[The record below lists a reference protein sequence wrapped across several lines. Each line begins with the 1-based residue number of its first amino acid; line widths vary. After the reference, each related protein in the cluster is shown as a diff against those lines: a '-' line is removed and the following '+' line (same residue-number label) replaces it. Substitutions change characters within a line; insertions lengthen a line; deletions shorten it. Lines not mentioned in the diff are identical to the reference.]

1 MSFIEIIFFVGL
13 WFLILGIGLLLMIL
27 DKNK

>member
-1 MSFIEIIFFVGL
+1 MSYIEIIFFVGL
-13 WFLILGIGLLLMIL
+13 WFLVLGIGLLLMIL